1 MRDAAAGGAAALG
14 VPIPAE
20 WTGAAVT
27 AGELGPEWWTD
38 FGDEELSAAIETVLS
53 RNLDLAAA
61 AARLEQAAADA
72 RVASGALRPT
82 IQASYNGSRRK
93 QNFVGFPI
101 PGAEDEVLSTVFT
114 NQGVSLDTTWE
125 VDLWGKLQTTE
136 QAALA
141 ELQRSAADLRAAQL
155 SMAGQTAKAWFAIA
169 EAQQQVVLTETTVES
184 LGESVERVR
193 DRFESGVRPALDV
206 RLALVNLSNARGQLT
221 QRRQQLDASRRQ
233 LEVLLAQYAGGDI
246 SPPPDLPEMP
256 PAVPAGVPANLV
268 GRRPDLVA
276 AERQVAASEA
286 RLRVARRELLPTFS
300 LTVNTGTA
308 TDALRDLLSG
318 DFAVWSLVG
327 NVLAPLWQ
335 GGKLRAQVNRAEAQ
349 VAEVLASYVNTALTA
364 YSEVDTALAAEEH
377 LAERVDHLTTS
388 VEQARAAERL
398 ADERYRTGL
407 DSYITVLDSQRSAF
421 QAESELIAARRLR
434 LENRVDSLPGPRR
447 RLRAPRIAG
456 HDGQPRRG
464 RLIRFGIRKY
474 SHETHNARHAQGPS
488 AAAHRRRGRC
498 RRHDDDREPP
508 AGRDADAG
516 GGAVR
521 RPRARGVAAGC
532 ATGRDEPGHGPA
544 AHREP
549 AGAPDRGPRHLGR
562 PLVRGGRVLR
572 GRRRARQARPVRL
585 PTDVGQRPV
594 AAGAGPAGAG
604 AGRSRGGGGAAGAPT
619 GQRWMSRTAWQSPLP
634 TTGGFRSP

>member
-1 MRDAAAGGAAALG
+1 MPFMTQTSMMRALRAAPVAAAVVMGAGCATLLPVERPALG

-20 WTGAAVT
+20 WTGAAVA

-38 FGDEELSAAIETVLS
+38 FGDDALSAAIETVLS

-125 VDLWGKLQTTE
+125 VDLWGKLRTSE

-141 ELQRSAADLRAAQL
+141 DLQRSAADLRGAQL

-169 EAQQQVVLTETTVES
+169 EAQQQVLLTEATVES
-184 LGESVERVR
+184 FGESVERVQ
-193 DRFESGVRPALDV
+193 DRFESGVRPALDL
-206 RLALVNLSNARGQLT
+206 RLALLNLSNARGQLT
-221 QRRQQLDASRRQ
+221 QRRQQLDASTRQ
-233 LEVLLAQYAGGDI
+233 LEVLLAQYAGGDLA
-246 SPPPDLPEMP
+246 PPPDLPEMP
-256 PAVPAGVPANLV
+256 SAVPAGVPANLV

-335 GGKLRAQVNRAEAQ
+335 GGKLRAQVSRAEAQ

-364 YSEVDTALAAEEH
+364 YSEVETALAAEEY
-377 LAERVDHLTTS
+377 LAERVDHVTTS

-434 LENRVDSLPGPRR
+434 LENRVDLYLALGGGFEQLESP
-447 RLRAPRIAG
+447 IAM
-456 HDGQPRRG
+456 
-464 RLIRFGIRKY
+464 
-474 SHETHNARHAQGPS
+474 
-488 AAAHRRRGRC
+488 
-498 RRHDDDREPP
+498 
-508 AGRDADAG
+508 AGLDAD
-516 GGAVR
+516 
-521 RPRARGVAAGC
+521 
-532 ATGRDEPGHGPA
+532 D
-544 AHREP
+544 
-549 AGAPDRGPRHLGR
+549 
-562 PLVRGGRVLR
+562 
-572 GRRRARQARPVRL
+572 
-585 PTDVGQRPV
+585 
-594 AAGAGPAGAG
+594 
-604 AGRSRGGGGAAGAPT
+604 
-619 GQRWMSRTAWQSPLP
+619 
-634 TTGGFRSP
+634 

>member
-1 MRDAAAGGAAALG
+1 MPFMTQTSMMRALRAVPVAVAVVMGAGCATLLPVERPALG
-14 VPIPAE
+14 VPMPAE
-20 WTGAAVT
+20 WTGGAVA

-38 FGDEELSAAIETVLS
+38 FGDDALSAAIETVLS

-125 VDLWGKLQTTE
+125 VDLWGKLRTTE

-141 ELQRSAADLRAAQL
+141 DLQRSAADLRGAQL

-169 EAQQQVVLTETTVES
+169 EAQQQVLLTEATVES
-184 LGESVERVR
+184 FDESVERVR
-193 DRFESGVRPALDV
+193 DRFESGVRPALDL
-206 RLALVNLSNARGQLT
+206 RLALLNLSNARGQLT
-221 QRRQQLDASRRQ
+221 QRRQQLDASTRQ
-233 LEVLLAQYAGGDI
+233 LEVLLAQYAGGNLA
-246 SPPPDLPEMP
+246 PPPDLPEMP
-256 PAVPAGVPANLV
+256 SAVPAGVPANLV

-335 GGKLRAQVNRAEAQ
+335 GGKLRVQVDRAEAQ

-364 YSEVDTALAAEEH
+364 YSEVETALAAEEH
-377 LAERVDHLTTS
+377 LAERVDHVTTS

-434 LENRVDSLPGPRR
+434 LENRVDLYLALGGGFEQLESP
-447 RLRAPRIAG
+447 ITMAG
-456 HDGQPRRG
+456 
-464 RLIRFGIRKY
+464 L
-474 SHETHNARHAQGPS
+474 
-488 AAAHRRRGRC
+488 
-498 RRHDDDREPP
+498 
-508 AGRDADAG
+508 DAD
-516 GGAVR
+516 
-521 RPRARGVAAGC
+521 
-532 ATGRDEPGHGPA
+532 D
-544 AHREP
+544 
-549 AGAPDRGPRHLGR
+549 
-562 PLVRGGRVLR
+562 
-572 GRRRARQARPVRL
+572 
-585 PTDVGQRPV
+585 
-594 AAGAGPAGAG
+594 
-604 AGRSRGGGGAAGAPT
+604 
-619 GQRWMSRTAWQSPLP
+619 
-634 TTGGFRSP
+634 